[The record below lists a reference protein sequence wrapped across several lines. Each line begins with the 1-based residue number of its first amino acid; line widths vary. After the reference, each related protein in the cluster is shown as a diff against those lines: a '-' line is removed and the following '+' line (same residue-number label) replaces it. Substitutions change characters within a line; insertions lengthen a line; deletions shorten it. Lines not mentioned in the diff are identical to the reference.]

1 MSSSLTLVFL
11 YKNPSLAGS
20 FSSLMD
26 MHSSDDS
33 IVRIVIFKD
42 SQSRKRIRLYVAT
55 SCCWLSHAFALV
67 TAVRSVFAISTVD
80 QVKFIDSVTRL
91 PW

>member
-1 MSSSLTLVFL
+1 MGSSLTLVFL

-33 IVRIVIFKD
+33 IVRIVIFRNI
-42 SQSRKRIRLYVAT
+42 QRLKRMRLYVAT
-55 SCCWLSHAFALV
+55 SCCWLSQASLLV
-67 TAVRSVFAISTVD
+67 TAVRLVFATPKVD
-80 QVKFIDSVTRL
+80 QV
-91 PW
+91 